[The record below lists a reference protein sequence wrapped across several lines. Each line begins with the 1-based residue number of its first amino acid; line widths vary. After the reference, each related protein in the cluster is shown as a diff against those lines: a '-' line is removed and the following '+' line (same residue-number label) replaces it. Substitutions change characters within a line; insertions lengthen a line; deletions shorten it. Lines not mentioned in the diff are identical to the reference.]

1 MALTDI
7 ITLLTDFGIE
17 DPYVGIMK
25 GVILSINKN
34 IRIVDISHSIPPQ
47 DIISAGFTLNNSFS
61 YFPEKTIHLAVVD
74 PGVGS
79 KRSPILIETEKYFFI
94 GPDNGIFSSILSGD
108 KVQKTVELTNSSYF
122 LSDISST
129 FHGRDIFAPAAAHLS
144 LGENPGAFGPLTK
157 DPVILQFPEPI
168 IINTIEAEG
177 KIIHIDR
184 FGNLITNVSRSFL
197 EQSGFINNLNLEINN
212 IPLSKIVTHY
222 AAAEKDE
229 LFCIFGSSNLLEIS
243 IKNSSAQKNTG
254 IKKGDKVIISKK
266 SG

>member
-1 MALTDI
+1 MAFTDI

-34 IRIVDISHSIPPQ
+34 VRIVDLSHSIPPQ
-47 DIISAGFTLNNSFS
+47 DIISAGFTLNSSFS

-108 KVQKTVELTNSSYF
+108 KVQKIVELTNSSYF

-129 FHGRDIFAPAAAHLS
+129 FHGRDIFSPAAAHL
-144 LGENPGAFGPLTK
+144 
-157 DPVILQFPEPI
+157 
-168 IINTIEAEG
+168 
-177 KIIHIDR
+177 
-184 FGNLITNVSRSFL
+184 
-197 EQSGFINNLNLEINN
+197 
-212 IPLSKIVTHY
+212 
-222 AAAEKDE
+222 
-229 LFCIFGSSNLLEIS
+229 
-243 IKNSSAQKNTG
+243 
-254 IKKGDKVIISKK
+254 
-266 SG
+266 